1 MKVYVMPMFYQMK
14 TKDIV
19 QSSKWFTEIL
29 GFQSLYQFR
38 NQENQVMMDHL
49 RLADYQD
56 LMLIAAEAFTVGDGA
71 ILNVAMNDLQNI
83 AQKIPTKWIV
93 EPLMEKPWNALEMTI
108 KDPNGYLF
116 TLTEAIRK
124 NESDFQTL
132 MDQAKDYFQ

>member
-1 MKVYVMPMFYQMK
+1 MKVYVMPMFYQLK
-14 TKDIV
+14 TKDIA
-19 QSSKWFTEIL
+19 QSSKWFAEIL

-38 NQENQVMMDHL
+38 NQENQVTMDHL

-56 LMLIAAEAFTVGDGA
+56 LMLIAADSFTVGDGA
-71 ILNVAMNDLQNI
+71 ILNVAMIDLQNI
-83 AQKIPTKWIV
+83 AQKIPEKWIV
-93 EPLMEKPWNALEMTI
+93 EPLMEKPWNALVMTI

-132 MDQAKDYFQ
+132 MDQTKDYFQ

>member
-19 QSSKWFTEIL
+19 QSSKCFTEIL

-83 AQKIPTKWIV
+83 AQKIPSKWIV

-124 NESDFQTL
+124 KNQTF
-132 MDQAKDYFQ
+132 KP